1 MGSDLVLRIELA
13 ISRNVVDGRRRFRR
27 LVDFNPRRMPLL
39 GHRLGLRR
47 VYADR
52 FGVGV
57 LDDWSLV
64 LPGLNLFVSLVCKD
78 VRFRGNRRGHGSR
91 LAEPAPPKEAP

>member
-1 MGSDLVLRIELA
+1 
-13 ISRNVVDGRRRFRR
+13 
-27 LVDFNPRRMPLL
+27 MPLL
-39 GHRLGLRR
+39 GDRLGLRR

-52 FGVGV
+52 LGVGL

-91 LAEPAPPKEAP
+91 LVSRLRQRRRRDGLRNRERAG